1 MAIQSPFLWF
11 RASPNK
17 NHKYSP
23 PDGVSLVTENAD
35 MVVNDDALYESLMN
49 CNTVS
54 EQIQMLYDRTA
65 LNDLGVRLRYI
76 IARQVRFFNICNAKL

>member
-1 MAIQSPFLWF
+1 
-11 RASPNK
+11 
-17 NHKYSP
+17 
-23 PDGVSLVTENAD
+23 